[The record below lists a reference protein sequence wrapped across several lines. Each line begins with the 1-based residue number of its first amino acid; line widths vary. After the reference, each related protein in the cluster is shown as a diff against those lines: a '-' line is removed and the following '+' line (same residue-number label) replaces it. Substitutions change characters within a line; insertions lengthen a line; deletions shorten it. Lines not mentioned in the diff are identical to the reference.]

1 MTLFHYVGKINFMGH
16 SWVDIEISDLERK
29 HSKEVQALVDTG
41 ASLTAL
47 PKKIADELG
56 IKPTSQEQ
64 VSTGAGIIKV
74 SRGQAWIKVNGKEG
88 PFSIWISEIIDKVLL
103 GVVVLES
110 LGFKVDPTT
119 GTLEE
124 KPLLLY

>member
-1 MTLFHYVGKINFMGH
+1 MGH

-29 HSKEVQALVDTG
+29 HSKKVKALVDTG
-41 ASLTAL
+41 ATLTTL
-47 PKKIADELG
+47 PQKLADELG
-56 IKPTSQEQ
+56 ITAITHEQ
-64 VSTGAGIIKV
+64 VNTGAGTIKIP
-74 SRGQAWIKVNGKEG
+74 RGRAWIKLKGKDDAFG
-88 PFSIWISEIIDKVLL
+88 VWISDLIDKVLL

-124 KPLLLY
+124 KPLLLYSLKVTH

>member
-1 MTLFHYVGKINFMGH
+1 MGH
-16 SWVDIEISDLERK
+16 SWVNIEISDLERK
-29 HSKEVQALVDTG
+29 HAKTADALVDTG
-41 ASLTAL
+41 ATLTTL
-47 PKKIADELG
+47 PKKLADELG
-56 IKPTSQEQ
+56 IRPTSQEQ
-64 VSTGAGIIKV
+64 VSTGAGTIKV

-88 PFSIWISEIIDKVLL
+88 PFSIWISEIIDEVLL

-119 GTLEE
+119 GRLQE

>member
-1 MTLFHYVGKINFMGH
+1 MGH
-16 SWVDIEISDLERK
+16 SWVNIEISDLERK
-29 HSKEVQALVDTG
+29 HTIKAQALVDTG
-41 ASLTAL
+41 ATLTTL
-47 PKKIADELG
+47 PKKLADELG
-56 IKPTSQEQ
+56 IRPTTPEQ

-74 SRGQAWIKVNGKEG
+74 SRGEAWIKVNGKEG

-103 GVVVLES
+103 GVIVLES

-119 GTLEE
+119 GKLEE

>member
-1 MTLFHYVGKINFMGH
+1 M
-16 SWVDIEISDLERK
+16 
-29 HSKEVQALVDTG
+29 DTG
-41 ASLTAL
+41 ATLTTL
-47 PKKIADELG
+47 PKKLADELG
-56 IKPTSQEQ
+56 IKPTSAEQ
-64 VSTGAGIIKV
+64 VSTGAGIIKLP
-74 SRGQAWIKVNGKEG
+74 RGEAWIKVNGKEG
-88 PFSIWISEIIDKVLL
+88 PFSVWISNIIDTVLP

>member
-1 MTLFHYVGKINFMGH
+1 MGH
-16 SWVDIEISDLERK
+16 SWVSIEISDLERK
-29 HSKEVQALVDTG
+29 HTKKARALVDTG
-41 ASLTAL
+41 ATLTTL
-47 PKKIADELG
+47 PKKLAYELG
-56 IKPTSQEQ
+56 IKSTSAEQ
-64 VSTGAGIIKV
+64 VSTGAGIIKL
-74 SRGQAWIKVNGKEG
+74 SRGEAWIKVNSKEG
-88 PFSIWISEIIDKVLL
+88 PFSVWISDIIDKVLL

>member
-1 MTLFHYVGKINFMGH
+1 MGH
-16 SWVDIEISDLERK
+16 SWVYIEISDLERK
-29 HSKEVQALVDTG
+29 NTKKVKALVDTG
-41 ASLTAL
+41 ATLTTL
-47 PKKIADELG
+47 LKKLADELG
-56 IKPTSQEQ
+56 IRPTTQEQ

-74 SRGQAWIKVNGKEG
+74 SRGEAWIKVNGKEG

-103 GVVVLES
+103 GVIVLES

-119 GTLEE
+119 GKLEE

>member
-1 MTLFHYVGKINFMGH
+1 MGH

-29 HSKEVQALVDTG
+29 RCKKVQALVDTG
-41 ASLTAL
+41 ATLTTL
-47 PKKIADELG
+47 PRKLADELG

-64 VSTGAGIIKV
+64 VSTGAGIIKI
-74 SRGQAWIKVNGKEG
+74 SRAEAWIKVNGKHG
-88 PFSIWISEIIDKVLL
+88 PFNIWISDVIDKILL

-110 LGFKVDPTT
+110 FGFKVDPTT

-124 KPLLLY
+124 KPLLLYLQIST

>member
-1 MTLFHYVGKINFMGH
+1 MGH
-16 SWVDIEISDLERK
+16 SWVYIEISDLEKK
-29 HSKEVQALVDTG
+29 HAKKVKALVDTG
-41 ASLTAL
+41 ASLTTL

-56 IKPTSQEQ
+56 IKPTTQEQ
-64 VSTGAGIIKV
+64 VSTGAGIIKI
-74 SRGQAWIKVNGKEG
+74 SRGRAWIELKGKEDAF
-88 PFSIWISEIIDKVLL
+88 PVWISDVVDKVLL

-110 LGFKVDPTT
+110 FGFRVDPTT

>member
-1 MTLFHYVGKINFMGH
+1 MGH
-16 SWVDIEISDLERK
+16 SWVYIEVSNLERK
-29 HSKEVQALVDTG
+29 NTKKVKALVDTG
-41 ASLTAL
+41 ASLTTL

-56 IKPTSQEQ
+56 IKSTRQEQ

-74 SRGQAWIKVNGKEG
+74 SRGEAWIKVNGKEG

-103 GVVVLES
+103 GVIVLES

-119 GTLEE
+119 GKLEE
-124 KPLLLY
+124 RPLLLY

>member
-1 MTLFHYVGKINFMGH
+1 MGYIMGH

-29 HSKEVQALVDTG
+29 HSKKVKSLVDTG
-41 ASLTAL
+41 ASLATL
-47 PKKIADELG
+47 PKKLADELG
-56 IKPTSQEQ
+56 IKPTTEEE
-64 VSTGAGIIKV
+64 VSTGAGNIKI
-74 SRGQAWIKVNGKEG
+74 SRAEAWIKVNGKEG
-88 PFSIWISEIIDKVLL
+88 PFNIWISDIIDKVLL

-110 LGFKVDPTT
+110 LGFKVNPTT

>member
-1 MTLFHYVGKINFMGH
+1 MQ
-16 SWVDIEISDLERK
+16 RK
-29 HSKEVQALVDTG
+29 HSKQVQALVDTG
-41 ASLTAL
+41 ASLTTL

-56 IKPTSQEQ
+56 IRPTSREQ
-64 VSTGAGIIKV
+64 ISTGAGIIEIA
-74 SRGQAWIKVNGKEG
+74 RGEAWIKVNGKAG
-88 PFSIWISEIIDKVLL
+88 PFSVWISEIIDKVLL
-103 GVVVLES
+103 GVIVLES

>member
-1 MTLFHYVGKINFMGH
+1 MGH
-16 SWVDIEISDLERK
+16 TWVDIEISDLEKK
-29 HSKEVQALVDTG
+29 HSKTVSSMVHTG
-41 ASLTAL
+41 ASLTTL
-47 PKKIADELG
+47 PKKLADELG

-64 VSTGAGIIKV
+64 VSTGAGSIKI
-74 SRGQAWIKVNGKEG
+74 SRGRAWIKLEGKEDAF
-88 PFSIWISEIIDKVLL
+88 PVWISDVIDKVLL

-110 LGFKVDPTT
+110 FGFKVDPTT

>member
-1 MTLFHYVGKINFMGH
+1 MVN

-29 HSKEVQALVDTG
+29 HSKKVKSLVDTG
-41 ASLTAL
+41 ASLATL
-47 PKKIADELG
+47 PKKLADELG
-56 IKPTSQEQ
+56 IKPTTEEE
-64 VSTGAGIIKV
+64 VSTGAGSIKI
-74 SRGQAWIKVNGKEG
+74 SRAEAWIKVNGKEG
-88 PFSIWISEIIDKVLL
+88 PFNIWISDIIDKVLL